1 MQWTAPFLSG
11 LLVLAF
17 STLAQAQ
24 THGAKTVDDA
34 WVAAAKV
41 GDVNALVALYAPDAV
56 LYTPD
61 AMEARGTAAIRKA
74 YEDMFGSMK
83 VTDARI
89 DSQYQSAGD
98 LSVGYGTATL
108 TMVPKAGG
116 APQTMTVRVT
126 AAARNIKGKWLY
138 VADHAS
144 VPATPPPAAGSKPA
158 TP

>member
-1 MQWTAPFLSG
+1 MQWTAPLFSG
-11 LLVLAF
+11 LLILAI
-17 STLAQAQ
+17 SIPAHAQ

-34 WVAAAKV
+34 WVAAAKA

-56 LYTPD
+56 LYMPD

-74 YEDMFGSMK
+74 YEDMFGAMK
-83 VTDARI
+83 VTEATI
-89 DSQYQSAGD
+89 SSEYQSAGD

-126 AAARNIKGKWLY
+126 AAARQINGKWLY

-144 VPATPPPAAGSKPA
+144 VPAAPPPAGPSKPA